1 MKLNYRDM
9 VILGVLLALAILIA
23 GFLLLVK
30 PKNQEIQDNKAQLAQ
45 LQEERDQIDGQIAE
59 IEPLKT
65 KISSVYD
72 ETVKLTEDFIDY
84 TDILDAKKVDQYM
97 QHFAEDCEVKI
108 MNLAASDLNTG
119 TISYYYFTP
128 TFIAEDQLAQA
139 DLNGEEM
146 AKNAEKRLE
155 SDTLAS
161 RTQENVLSAQYTITV
176 TAEEKDNLWEYMKAL
191 EEQDETMII
200 NSVALTNVEIKERK
214 KTNTNQNNNE
224 QEVKPGANFVITLY
238 SVYDLAKPDL
248 EQK

>member
-23 GFLLLVK
+23 GFMLLVK
-30 PKNQEIQDNKAQLAQ
+30 PKNQEIKDNKETLAK
-45 LQEERDQIDGQIAE
+45 LEEERDQINSKIAE

-65 KISSVYD
+65 NITDVYN
-72 ETVKLTEDFIDY
+72 ETVKLTEDFVDY
-84 TDILDAKKVDQYM
+84 TDILDARKVDQYM

-108 MNLAASDLNTG
+108 MNLSASDLNSG
-119 TISYYYFTP
+119 TLSYYYFTP
-128 TFIAEDQLAQA
+128 TFVAEDQLTQA
-139 DLNGEEM
+139 DLNGEET
-146 AKNAEKRLE
+146 AKNKAQKLE
-155 SDTLAS
+155 SETLAS

-191 EEQDETMII
+191 EEQDKTIII
-200 NSVALTNVEIKERK
+200 NSVALTNVEIKERDDL
-214 KTNTNQNNNE
+214 NTNQNDDE
-224 QEVKPGANFVITLY
+224 EVTPGANFVITLY